1 MFHRDKINRTL
12 DLDPSIST
20 DVDGDAF
27 GDVFCGEFSE
37 YRTRGQIASEGRRDI
52 TRDEE
57 PERRLED
64 RNYLE

>member
-1 MFHRDKINRTL
+1 MFHRDKIDRTL
-12 DLDPSIST
+12 DNDPSIST
-20 DVDGDAF
+20 DADGDAF
-27 GDVFCGEFSE
+27 GEVFCGEFSE
-37 YRTRGQIASEGRRDI
+37 HGTRGSIATGGRRDI